1 MQVLTA
7 PGVMIHEIDKSQYS
21 PAMENTCCFIM
32 GFANRG
38 EAYTPMEF
46 TSRTAWINYYGE
58 PDTEAE
64 RYFYAA
70 ACEVLN
76 QNGRLYCARLP
87 YDNVSFEKVVAFKY
101 KLDTANNKGYSIAS
115 GDYSCFSDI
124 LTEDDTLDNVVGITP
139 TEAPTLYELSTI
151 DEYRTDE
158 LKVPNNTFLIADV
171 AYNSY
176 NRIQEDKNR
185 KDYKRELIGI
195 MPVVTTAANALYTQ
209 GFLNIDNRKAYN
221 YETIG
226 AIRTLDAAAQLGN
239 DYPTKQTLLTSD
251 CAVVLNSRDHYTFT
265 TTDTCL
271 CTYQMVINDTNVGL
285 SSKTEIKQYIK
296 EAIIGEHDYAIST
309 DTGDLAD
316 ITLISD
322 YVADWNGQYQS
333 ESNSDNTILTVTF
346 SAKTKYDLP
355 IDDDRYGWHN
365 PDGDDDLPDTVSF
378 EANSYFPTITTFTDD
393 NGDLRIERT
402 NLKKIGLVVYKM
414 YMDPSEGNKISFEPV
429 EAYAGSLGKD
439 DKDPDTGVTTFLDT
453 IVNSQSEYV
462 NFFSNCWN
470 TKAGKKYYDEELDLY
485 VVQPP
490 KKQPGQLIDV
500 NVDNIRKLRDEIVEI
515 VKGASG
521 DYAALVSTLTDE
533 NLTLTGLIEACS
545 QVGADL
551 LLQTNSASKTIDDIL
566 IELHNEYANKIASA
580 GTLNTDD
587 DLTTASLGF
596 YWSMVKEDISIDKS
610 IYDGI
615 NKSFEKVSDIN
626 ERNIDIVC
634 DAGIANIASYLKA
647 IYGNK
652 GEYDLN
658 IVDDV
663 GNSLLGMWKC
673 KSNNSAIKT
682 WKAVEQKYDNFCKN
696 VRKDCMFI
704 ADGPR
709 PLVLQGQKKIVRP
722 TKPANTIDANILPYL
737 KYITGLNTSYGAGYM
752 DWFEQAD
759 DYSGDFF
766 WCPPS
771 IKAMGVYLNT
781 DANYQYWDA
790 PAGLNRGVIAATD
803 VAFSPTMSQAGAIY
817 EKNWNY
823 AINYPQDGIVLEGQK
838 TFQVKASA
846 FDRVNVRRLFCRLE
860 RQAYKVSRYFVYEGN
875 TAYTRQRLVDALDPY
890 FKEAKAGNGIYDYK
904 IKCDENNNTPETI
917 DRNELHC
924 AIGIKPVKTAEF
936 IYIDFV
942 ALRTGGSWEEAGF

>member
-21 PAMENTCCFIM
+21 PAMDNTACFIM

-38 EAYTPMEF
+38 EAYQPQEF
-46 TSRTAWINYYGE
+46 TSRTAWLNYYGE

-76 QNGRLYCARLP
+76 QNGRLYCTRLP

-101 KLDTANNKGYSIAS
+101 KLDTGNNKGNSIVETSAE
-115 GDYSCFSDI
+115 YFCFNNI
-124 LTEDDTLDNVVGITP
+124 YQEDDSIDKVAAIIP
-139 TEAPTLYELSTI
+139 TNAPTLYDLSAI

-158 LKVPNNTFLIADV
+158 AKVPNNTFLIADV
-171 AYNSY
+171 AFNCY
-176 NRIQEDKNR
+176 NRIQEDKTR
-185 KDYKRELIGI
+185 KDEKRELIGI
-195 MPVVTTAANALYTQ
+195 MPVITTAANAMYTQ
-209 GFLNIDNRKAYN
+209 GIIDVADEHAFV

-226 AIRTLDAAAQLGN
+226 AVRTLDAAATL
-239 DYPTKQTLLTSD
+239 DELYPGKYPKSMELLTSD
-251 CAVVLNSRDHYTFT
+251 CAVVLNSRDHYKFITKAT
-265 TTDTCL
+265 SL
-271 CTYQMVINDTNVGL
+271 ISGEINV
-285 SSKTEIKQYIK
+285 KTEGYEVSAIPASVIKGQI
-296 EAIIGEHDYAIST
+296 
-309 DTGDLAD
+309 AD
-316 ITLISD
+316 FINSKATASAYLS
-322 YVADWNGQYQS
+322 DWNEQFQRVY
-333 ESNSDNTILTVTF
+333 DNDDEPTALTAEF
-346 SAKTKYDLP
+346 SYANEYDLP
-355 IDDDRYGWHN
+355 ITDNRYGWHN
-365 PDGDDDLPDTVSF
+365 PGGDDDLPDTVSL
-378 EANSYFPTITTFTDD
+378 EANSYFPTINMYTDD
-393 NGDLRIERT
+393 EQVMRFERNNLR
-402 NLKKIGLVVYKM
+402 KIGLIVYKM
-414 YMDPSEGNKISFEPV
+414 YMDPTEGNKISFEPV

-462 NFFSNCWN
+462 NFFSNCFN
-470 TKAGKKYYDEELDLY
+470 TKAGRTFYNEVLDTY
-485 VVQPP
+485 VVRPP
-490 KKQPGQLIDV
+490 KKQAINPGVVHQDIIRSLREELWEVWIRNNPTNPSGFLGDTVEQLIETCIALLSQPLQSEDEKLV
-500 NVDNIRKLRDEIVEI
+500 NDM
-515 VKGASG
+515 
-521 DYAALVSTLTDE
+521 
-533 NLTLTGLIEACS
+533 
-545 QVGADL
+545 Q
-551 LLQTNSASKTIDDIL
+551 
-566 IELHNEYANKIASA
+566 
-580 GTLNTDD
+580 GTLQNIYSELGKAKDKTTDD
-587 DLTTASLGF
+587 TTASLGF

-615 NKSFEKVSDIN
+615 NKAFSKVEDIN

-658 IVDDV
+658 ITDDI

-673 KSNNSAIKT
+673 KSNNAAIKT

-709 PLVLQGQKKIVRP
+709 PLVLQGQKKIIRP
-722 TKPANTIDANILPYL
+722 TKPANTIDSQILPYV
-737 KYITGLNTSYGAGYM
+737 KFVTGLNTSYGAGYL

-781 DANYQYWDA
+781 DGNFMYWDA

-803 VAFSPTMSQAGAIY
+803 VAFSPTMAQAGSIY

-838 TFQVKASA
+838 TFQVKPSA

-890 FKEAKAGNGIYDYK
+890 FKEAKAGGGIYEYK
-904 IKCDENNNTPETI
+904 IKCDETNNTPETI

>member
-7 PGVMIHEIDKSQYS
+7 PGVMIHEIDKSFYS
-21 PAMENTCCFIM
+21 PAMENTACFIM

-38 EAYTPMEF
+38 EAYQPQEF
-46 TSRTAWINYYGE
+46 TSRTAWLNYYGE

-76 QNGRLYCARLP
+76 QNGRLWCARLP

-101 KLDTANNKGYSIAS
+101 KLEGTSGGETISSTTDTFGE
-115 GDYSCFSDI
+115 I
-124 LTEDDTLDNVVGITP
+124 LAADDTISDLVVIKP
-139 TEAPTLYELSTI
+139 TQAPTLFDLSAI

-158 LKVPNNTFLIADV
+158 AKVPNNTFLIADV
-171 AYNSY
+171 AFNCY
-176 NRIQEDKNR
+176 NRIQEDKER

-195 MPVVTTAANALYTQ
+195 MPVVTTAANAMYTQ
-209 GFLNIDNRKAYN
+209 GLIDVPDIKAYN

-226 AIRTLDAAAQLGN
+226 AIRTLDAAAALLDDKY
-239 DYPTKQTLLTSD
+239 DYLTSQELLTSD
-251 CAVVLNSRDHYTFT
+251 CCPVLNSRDYYEFVTEYADLSTVSCKINPTAQYPELSDMT
-265 TTDTCL
+265 TTAIRN
-271 CTYQMVINDTNVGL
+271 QVSEFVKNN
-285 SSKTEIKQYIK
+285 TE
-296 EAIIGEHDYAIST
+296 E
-309 DTGDLAD
+309 DLAN
-316 ITLISD
+316 
-322 YVADWNGQYQS
+322 AWNGQFQKADNFGVDP
-333 ESNSDNTILTVTF
+333 ESCFVWTSFKVLMPLSITD
-346 SAKTKYDLP
+346 P
-355 IDDDRYGWHN
+355 RYGWHN
-365 PDGDDDLPDTVSF
+365 PGGDDDLPDTVSL
-378 EANSYFPTITTFTDD
+378 EANTYFPTINMFTDD
-393 NGDLRIERT
+393 EGELRFERT
-402 NLKKIGLVVYKM
+402 QLKKIGLVVYKM
-414 YMDPSEGNKISFEPV
+414 YMDPTEGNKISFEPV

-462 NFFSNCWN
+462 NFFSNCFN
-470 TKAGKKYYDEELDLY
+470 TKATKKYYDDVLDLFVMYPPKQREYNPSVVHQDIIMDVYRKTEELWLKYTPETIEDFHPETLEDL
-485 VVQPP
+485 
-490 KKQPGQLIDV
+490 I
-500 NVDNIRKLRDEIVEI
+500 NAII
-515 VKGASG
+515 S
-521 DYAALVSTLTDE
+521 
-533 NLTLTGLIEACS
+533 
-545 QVGADL
+545 
-551 LLQTNSASKTIDDIL
+551 LLQVVATGTEDAAVCEKNRSIIQDIITIL
-566 IELHNEYANKIASA
+566 PTPNMPK
-580 GTLNTDD
+580 
-587 DLTTASLGF
+587 DLTTSSLGF
-596 YWSMVKEDISIDKS
+596 YWTMVKEDISIDKS

-615 NKSFEKVSDIN
+615 NKSLEKVSDIN

-634 DAGIANIASYLKA
+634 DAGVANIASYLKA

-658 IVDDV
+658 ITDDI

-673 KSNNSAIKT
+673 KSNNAAIKT
-682 WKAVEQKYDNFCKN
+682 WKAVEMKFDNFCKN

-709 PLVLQGQKKIVRP
+709 PLVLQGQKKIIRS
-722 TKPANTIDANILPYL
+722 TKPANTIDSNILPYI
-737 KYITGLNTSYGAGYM
+737 KFITGLNTSYGAGYL

-781 DANYQYWDA
+781 DSNYMYWDA

-803 VAFSPTMSQAGAIY
+803 VAFSPTMAQAGSIY

-838 TFQVKASA
+838 TFQVKPSA

-860 RQAYKVSRYFVYEGN
+860 RQAYKVARYFVYEGN
-875 TAYTRQRLVDALDPY
+875 TAYTRQRLIDALDPY
-890 FKEAKAGNGIYDYK
+890 FKEAKAGGGIYDYR
-904 IKCDENNNTPETI
+904 IKCDEGNNTPETI

>member
-38 EAYTPMEF
+38 EAYQPQEF
-46 TSRTAWINYYGE
+46 TSRTAWLNYYGE

-87 YDNVSFEKVVAFKY
+87 YDNVSFERVVAFKY
-101 KLDTANNKGYSIAS
+101 KIDTGNNKGNSISSKTSEFYAI
-115 GDYSCFSDI
+115 YK
-124 LTEDDTLDNVVGITP
+124 EDDTLDNVAEIEP
-139 TEAPTLYELSTI
+139 TSAPALYDLSAI

-158 LKVPNNTFLIADV
+158 AKVPNNTFLIADV
-171 AYNSY
+171 AFNSY
-176 NRIQEDKNR
+176 NRIQEDKTR
-185 KDYKRELIGI
+185 KDEKRELIGI
-195 MPVVTTAANALYTQ
+195 MPVITTAANAMYTQ
-209 GFLNIDNRKAYN
+209 SLIDVNDEDAYN

-226 AIRTLDAAAQLGN
+226 AVRTLDAAQQLG
-239 DYPTKQTLLTSD
+239 DKYPSSQELLTSD
-251 CAVVLNSRDHYTFT
+251 CAVVLNSRDHYKFVT
-265 TTDTCL
+265 TASELVSGGIEIAGNGTDISDLTDL
-271 CTYQMVINDTNVGL
+271 QIKAQVI
-285 SSKTEIKQYIK
+285 SKL
-296 EAIIGEHDYAIST
+296 ST
-309 DTGDLAD
+309 DSSLCAA
-316 ITLISD
+316 S
-322 YVADWNGQYQS
+322 YVDSWNGQVQKHYINNDGVDQG
-333 ESNSDNTILTVTF
+333 
-346 SAKTKYDLP
+346 SAKENAVRLSVDFSYTRDFELP
-355 IDDDRYGWHN
+355 VTDSRYGWHN
-365 PDGDDDLPDTVSF
+365 PDGDDDLPDTVSL
-378 EANSYFPTITTFTDD
+378 EANSYFPTINTFTDD
-393 NGDLRIERT
+393 NGDLRIEREH
-402 NLKKIGLVVYKM
+402 LKKIGLVVYKM
-414 YMDPSEGNKISFEPV
+414 YMDPTEGNKISFEPV

-470 TKAGKKYYDEELDLY
+470 TKAGKAYYSTTLDMY
-485 VVQPP
+485 VIKPP
-490 KKQPGQLIDV
+490 KTHSVKPSEMAVYDIAELRNKLYDIYADPV
-500 NVDNIRKLRDEIVEI
+500 NE
-515 VKGASG
+515 
-521 DYAALVSTLTDE
+521 AALPQSFPENETLE
-533 NLTLTGLIEACS
+533 NLLNAAVAARDAALES
-545 QVGADL
+545 Q
-551 LLQTNSASKTIDDIL
+551 
-566 IELHNEYANKIASA
+566 
-580 GTLNTDD
+580 D
-587 DLTTASLGF
+587 DLADITEQLHALMVLVNKYTDIHADDATTASLGF

-615 NKSFEKVSDIN
+615 NKSFDKVSDIN

-634 DAGIANIASYLKA
+634 DAGVANIASYLKA

-658 IVDDV
+658 ICDDI

-682 WKAVEQKYDNFCKN
+682 WKTVEQKYDNFCKN

-722 TKPANTIDANILPYL
+722 TKPSNTIDSNILPYL
-737 KYITGLNTSYGAGYM
+737 KFITGLNTSYGAGYM

-759 DYSGDFF
+759 DYTGDFF

-781 DANYQYWDA
+781 DANFMYWDA
-790 PAGLNRGVIAATD
+790 PAGLNRGVISATD

-823 AINYPQDGIVLEGQK
+823 AINYPNDGIVLEGQK
-838 TFQVKASA
+838 TFQVKPSA

-890 FKEAKAGNGIYDYK
+890 FKEAKAGGGIYEYK
-904 IKCDENNNTPETI
+904 IKCDEDNNTPETI

>member
-7 PGVMIHEIDKSQYS
+7 PGVMIHEIDKSFYS
-21 PAMENTCCFIM
+21 PAMENTACFIM

-38 EAYTPMEF
+38 EAYQPQEF
-46 TSRTAWINYYGE
+46 TSRTAWLNYYGE

-76 QNGRLYCARLP
+76 QNGRLWCARLP

-101 KLDTANNKGYSIAS
+101 NLEKTTGS
-115 GDYSCFSDI
+115 GKVLSSATDRFGEIFAADNTISN
-124 LTEDDTLDNVVGITP
+124 LTYIKP
-139 TEAPTLYELSTI
+139 TQAPTLFDLSAI

-158 LKVPNNTFLIADV
+158 AKVPNNTFLIADV
-171 AYNSY
+171 AFNCY
-176 NRIQEDKNR
+176 NRIQEDKER

-195 MPVVTTAANALYTQ
+195 MPVVTTAANAMYTQ
-209 GFLNIDNRKAYN
+209 GLIDVPDIKVYN

-226 AIRTLDAAAQLGN
+226 EIRTLDAEAALQ
-239 DYPTKQTLLTSD
+239 DSKYPTYQVLLTSD
-251 CAVVLNSRDHYTFT
+251 CCPVLNSRDYYEFVTGVADLST
-265 TTDTCL
+265 TSCVVEVTPQ
-271 CTYQMVINDTNVGL
+271 YPVL
-285 SSKTEIKQYIK
+285 SDMTMTAIKNQVAEFVK
-296 EAIIGEHDYAIST
+296 RNTTAS
-309 DTGDLAD
+309 LAN
-316 ITLISD
+316 
-322 YVADWNGQYQS
+322 DWNGQVQKADDFNDS
-333 ESNSDNTILTVTF
+333 GLVWTSFKVEV
-346 SAKTKYDLP
+346 DLP
-355 IDDDRYGWHN
+355 ITDPRYGWHN
-365 PDGDDDLPDTVSF
+365 PGGDDDLPDTVSL
-378 EANSYFPTITTFTDD
+378 EANTYFPTINMFTDED
-393 NGDLRIERT
+393 GELRFERT
-402 NLKKIGLVVYKM
+402 QLKKIGLIVYKM
-414 YMDPSEGNKISFEPV
+414 YMDPTEGNKISFEPV

-462 NFFSNCWN
+462 NFFSNCFN
-470 TKAGKKYYDEELDLY
+470 TKATKKYYEETLDLFVMY
-485 VVQPP
+485 PP
-490 KKQPGQLIDV
+490 KQREYDPSIVHQDIIMDV
-500 NVDNIRKLRDEIVEI
+500 YNQTAEFWQHYMADTAEEFSPYSLEDLKNAITLL
-515 VKGASG
+515 KGKVPEDTD
-521 DYAALVSTLTDE
+521 DYATNIANEITIGQIIETLDPDDEPQMPAAL
-533 NLTLTGLIEACS
+533 A
-545 QVGADL
+545 
-551 LLQTNSASKTIDDIL
+551 
-566 IELHNEYANKIASA
+566 
-580 GTLNTDD
+580 
-587 DLTTASLGF
+587 TASLGF

-615 NKSFEKVSDIN
+615 NKSLEKVSDIN

-634 DAGIANIASYLKA
+634 DAGVANIASYLKA

-658 IVDDV
+658 ITDDI

-673 KSNNSAIKT
+673 KSNNAAIKT
-682 WKAVEQKYDNFCKN
+682 WKAVEMKYDNFCKN

-709 PLVLQGQKKIVRP
+709 PLVLQGQKKIIRS
-722 TKPANTIDANILPYL
+722 TKPANTIDSNILPYI
-737 KYITGLNTSYGAGYM
+737 KFITGLNTSYGAGYL

-781 DANYQYWDA
+781 DANYMYWDA

-803 VAFSPTMSQAGAIY
+803 VAFSPTMAQAGSIY

-838 TFQVKASA
+838 TFQVKPSA

-860 RQAYKVSRYFVYEGN
+860 RQAYKVARYFVYEGN
-875 TAYTRQRLVDALDPY
+875 TAYTRQRLIDALDPY
-890 FKEAKAGNGIYDYK
+890 FKEAKAGGGIYDYR
-904 IKCDENNNTPETI
+904 IKCDEGNNTPETI

>member
-21 PAMENTCCFIM
+21 PAMENTACFIM

-38 EAYTPMEF
+38 EAYQPQEF
-46 TSRTAWINYYGE
+46 TSRTAWLNYYGE

-101 KLDTANNKGYSIAS
+101 TLDTGNNKGNSIAS
-115 GDYSCFSDI
+115 TDNALGRQFKALYN
-124 LTEDDTLDNVVGITP
+124 EDNTIDNVVVIEP
-139 TEAPTLYELSTI
+139 SNAPALYDLSAI

-158 LKVPNNTFLIADV
+158 AKVPNNTFLIADV
-171 AYNSY
+171 AFNSY
-176 NRIQEDKNR
+176 NRIQEDKLR
-185 KDYKRELIGI
+185 KDEKRELIGI
-195 MPVVTTAANALYTQ
+195 MPVITTAANAMYTQ
-209 GFLNIDNRKAYN
+209 GLIDVTVENTYN

-226 AIRTLDAAAQLGN
+226 AIRTLDAELQLGS
-239 DYPTKQTLLTSD
+239 DYPRSMELLTTD
-251 CAVVLNSRDHYTFT
+251 CARILNSRDYYKFITKAT
-265 TTDTCL
+265 E
-271 CTYQMVINDTNVGL
+271 L
-285 SSKTEIKQYIK
+285 SSVSLNISLGNYDADTIPSGEIKNQIIEYIK
-296 EAIIGEHDYAIST
+296 TIPTASA
-309 DTGDLAD
+309 
-316 ITLISD
+316 
-322 YVADWNGQYQS
+322 YVDDWNGQFQ
-333 ESNSDNTILTVTF
+333 
-346 SAKTKYDLP
+346 KTKVSDKELVAEFSFANEFDLDIGDP
-355 IDDDRYGWHN
+355 RYGWHN
-365 PDGDDDLPDTVSF
+365 PDGDDDLPDTVSL
-378 EANSYFPTITTFTDD
+378 EANSYFPTINMFTDD
-393 NGDLRIERT
+393 EGILRFERD

-414 YMDPSEGNKISFEPV
+414 YMDPTEGNKINFEPV

-462 NFFSNCWN
+462 NFFSNCFN
-470 TKAGKKYYDEELDLY
+470 TKAGKSYYAKDLDLY
-485 VVQPP
+485 VVKPP
-490 KKQPGQLIDV
+490 KQHA
-500 NVDNIRKLRDEIVEI
+500 VDPVALDDDGITDIYDEIFSMWLTY
-515 VKGASG
+515 KG
-521 DYAALVSTLTDE
+521 
-533 NLTLTGLIEACS
+533 NPTGFKGNSFDNLIEMCEILS
-545 QVGADL
+545 SEEVGTDL
-551 LLQTNSASKTIDDIL
+551 QETLQEYIAKL
-566 IELHNEYANKIASA
+566 NEYSTKLAEYQSGTAN
-580 GTLNTDD
+580 DD
-587 DLTTASLGF
+587 TTASLGF

-615 NKSFEKVSDIN
+615 NKSFDKVSDIN

-634 DAGIANIASYLKA
+634 DAGVANIASYLKA

-652 GEYDLN
+652 GEYDLG
-658 IVDDV
+658 ITDDI

-682 WKAVEQKYDNFCKN
+682 WKTVEMKYDNFCKN

-709 PLVLQGQKKIVRP
+709 PLVLQGQKKIIRP
-722 TKPANTIDANILPYL
+722 TKPSNTIDSNILPYL
-737 KYITGLNTSYGAGYM
+737 KFITGLNTNYGAGYM

-781 DANYQYWDA
+781 DSNFMYWDA
-790 PAGLNRGVIAATD
+790 PAGLNRGVISATD
-803 VAFSPTMSQAGAIY
+803 VAFSPTMAQAGAIY

-838 TFQVKASA
+838 TFQVKPSA
-846 FDRVNVRRLFCRLE
+846 FDRVNVRRLFLRLE

-890 FKEAKAGNGIYDYK
+890 FKEAKAGGGIYEYK
-904 IKCDENNNTPETI
+904 IKCDESNNTPETI